1 MYQHFLNNE
10 LRLLWGET
18 AAWPSIFTPLPDA
31 PVMWV
36 GKTTEMAGNF
46 AVVFPSEGLLPSDP
60 PLPVAIGPIDGM
72 NPAFSLALCPEK
84 FFALRD
90 GLRDMPESMAM
101 TSRFWIAHY
110 STIMSMCVSFHCFSC
125 LLSGFHVAQML
136 SSTHNLS
143 VARCSVEVL
152 PLARLGFRKLM
163 PKHIRQIDVIAAN
176 GQNFIQFCQ
185 CV

>member
-1 MYQHFLNNE
+1 MNMYQHFLNHE

-110 STIMSMCVSFHCFSC
+110 STIMSMCVLSLFLVFAKWISCGQHALFHSQSFRGW
-125 LLSGFHVAQML
+125 LL
-136 SSTHNLS
+136 
-143 VARCSVEVL
+143 R
-152 PLARLGFRKLM
+152 
-163 PKHIRQIDVIAAN
+163 
-176 GQNFIQFCQ
+176 
-185 CV
+185 